1 MVNGKSVAVV
11 MPAFRAE
18 QTLEWTYRAIPEGIV
33 DYALLVDDA
42 SDDNTVEIARKLGLT
57 VVRHPSNRGYGA
69 NQKTCYENAL
79 KFQPDIIVML
89 HPDYQYDPRL
99 LGPMAGMIASGV
111 YEIVIG
117 SRILVG
123 GALHGGMPWWKYVA
137 NRALTLGQNIL
148 LGAKLSE
155 YHTGY
160 RAYSADF
167 LRSINFQANSDD
179 FIFDNQLLAQAI
191 IGKYRVGEVSV
202 PTRYFEEASTINFR
216 RSLRYGIGVIV
227 VSLLGL
233 VCRLNIFCHPMFSNI
248 TNDGS

>member
-1 MVNGKSVAVV
+1 MINGKSVAVV

-18 QTLEWTYRAIPEGIV
+18 QTLEWTWNAIPKDIV

-42 SDDNTVEIARKLGLT
+42 SDDNTVKVAQQLGLT
-57 VVRHPSNRGYGA
+57 VVSHASNQGYGA
-69 NQKTCYENAL
+69 NQKTCYQQAL
-79 KFQPDIIVML
+79 TYQPDIIVML

-99 LGPMAGMIASGV
+99 LVPMAGMIASGV

-117 SRILVG
+117 SRILGG
-123 GALHGGMPWWKYVA
+123 GALRGGMPWWKYLA
-137 NRALTLGQNIL
+137 NRVLTAGQNLL

-167 LRSINFQANSDD
+167 LRSINLEANSDD

-191 IGKYRVGEVSV
+191 IGGHTIGEVSV
-202 PTRYFEEASTINFR
+202 PTRYFEEASSINFQ
-216 RSLRYGIGVIV
+216 RSLRYGLGVIA
-227 VSLLGL
+227 VSLAALA
-233 VCRLNIFCHPMFSNI
+233 CRLKLYRHRIFNTSN
-248 TNDGS
+248 NNA

>member
-1 MVNGKSVAVV
+1 M
-11 MPAFRAE
+11 
-18 QTLEWTYRAIPEGIV
+18 

-42 SDDNTVEIARKLGLT
+42 SDDNTVAIARQLGLT
-57 VVRHPSNRGYGA
+57 VVTHPSNRGYGA

-79 KFQPDIIVML
+79 KFQPDIVVML

-99 LGPMAGMIASGV
+99 LVPMAGMIASGV

-117 SRILVG
+117 SRILGG
-123 GALHGGMPWWKYVA
+123 GALSGGMPWWKYVA
-137 NRALTLGQNIL
+137 NRVLTMGQNIL

-160 RAYSADF
+160 RAYSSEF
-167 LRSINFQANSDD
+167 LRAINFQANSDD

-191 IGKYRVGEVSV
+191 MGGYRVGEVSV

-216 RSLRYGIGVIV
+216 RSLRYGFGVIA

-233 VCRLNIFCHPMFSNI
+233 LCRLNIFRHAMFSS
-248 TNDGS
+248 TANDRA